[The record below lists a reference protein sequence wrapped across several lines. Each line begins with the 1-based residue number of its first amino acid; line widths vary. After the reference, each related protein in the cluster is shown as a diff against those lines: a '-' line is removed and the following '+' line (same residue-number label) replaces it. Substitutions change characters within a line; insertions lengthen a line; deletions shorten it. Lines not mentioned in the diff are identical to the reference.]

1 MSLFGGQR
9 HQLTFSSRSLA
20 ETVSPYGLS
29 PSMAAYGGY
38 GMPAY
43 GVPYG
48 PIIATAPA
56 PAPAPAPASAPGPMP
71 GMADFPLPA
80 PVFPEAAV

>member
-9 HQLTFSSRSLA
+9 HQLDFSSRSLA
-20 ETVSPYGLS
+20 ETVSPYGVS

-38 GMPAY
+38 GMPSY

-48 PIIATAPA
+48 PFIATAPA
-56 PAPAPAPASAPGPMP
+56 PAPAPGPVP
-71 GMADFPLPA
+71 GMADFPLQA
-80 PVFPEAAV
+80 PVLPAAAV